1 MFSSLIPES
10 DKLFSSGNSFL
21 FEIAYI
27 FQLLLI
33 CFHCCDSQVEEVN
46 SLAAEVASVT
56 LKEQAFL
63 NECKDILS
71 MLVAMQVNS

>member
-1 MFSSLIPES
+1 MLSSLIPEL
-10 DKLFSSGNSFL
+10 DKKKDLASFL

-46 SLAAEVASVT
+46 SLATEVASVT

-71 MLVAMQVNS
+71 MLVAMQVNT